1 MSNSQE
7 EFENKITPA
16 SKESAKGFAGTINNF
31 VQKNSK
37 VIIIVAI
44 AVIVAVGLVF
54 LIMSNNAK
62 NEVNASKALARI
74 EQYYTKGEYE
84 NALNGNDTLQTVRG
98 EKVIGLLQI
107 VSEYGSTSAGERAA
121 LYAADAHFNLEK
133 YDDAKI
139 YYEKAVKSN
148 IDVVRVGGLAGVA
161 ACEELSSR
169 YKEAAESYAKAAKFI
184 PEEGQRLRYMYFAGL
199 CNEKAGNKD
208 KALESYK
215 DILNLNKYGEFNNL
229 AKAGIVR
236 LGGEIE

>member
-7 EFENKITPA
+7 ELGNKTTPVG
-16 SKESAKGFAGTINNF
+16 KVPAKGFAGIINNF

-44 AVIVAVGLVF
+44 AVIVAVGLIF

-84 NALNGNDTLQTVRG
+84 NALNGNDTLPTVRG

-121 LYAADAHFNLEK
+121 LYAADAYFNLEK

-169 YKEAAESYAKAAKFI
+169 YKEAAESYMKAAKLI

>member
-7 EFENKITPA
+7 ELGNKTTPVG
-16 SKESAKGFAGTINNF
+16 KVPAKGFAGIINNF

-44 AVIVAVGLVF
+44 AVIVAVGLIF

-84 NALNGNDTLQTVRG
+84 NALNGNDTLPTVRG

-121 LYAADAHFNLEK
+121 LYAADAYFNLEK

-169 YKEAAESYAKAAKFI
+169 YKEAAESYAKAAKLI
-184 PEEGQRLRYMYFAGL
+184 PEEEQRLRYMYFAGL